1 MPKSKI
7 CLPDINVW
15 IALAS
20 DLHIHHLSA
29 TEWFSSL
36 ESRSVAFCRVTQM
49 GFLRLVSNPKVMGAD
64 SVNQREAWKLYE
76 SMSRDERVFFASEPA
91 EVAKIWKHV
100 SLSLLSETN
109 LWTDAYL
116 AAFAQAHSWT
126 LITFDK
132 RFSRLRTAEFRVA
145 LLE

>member
-20 DLHIHHLSA
+20 DLHIHHVSA
-29 TEWFSSL
+29 KEWFSSL
-36 ESRSVAFCRVTQM
+36 ENRSAAFCRVTQM
-49 GFLRLVSNPKVMGAD
+49 GFLRFVSNPKVMGTD
-64 SVNQREAWKLYE
+64 SVSQREAWKLYE
-76 SMSRDERVFFASEPA
+76 HMSRDERVFFASEPDGV
-91 EVAKIWKHV
+91 EQIWKLV
-100 SLSLLSETN
+100 SLSSLSGTN
-109 LWTDAYL
+109 LWTDVYL

-126 LITFDK
+126 LVTFDK
-132 RFSRLRTAEFRVA
+132 GFTCLRTSGVPVT